1 MLSQFTVNVAANKKR
16 PGTVKP
22 PYVESPIKGKYAGF
36 NFRHFVEK
44 RNEAEGISITYR
56 NAHRILTVKVILE
69 MSEIVT

>member
-1 MLSQFTVNVAANKKR
+1 MLFQFNVNVAANKKR

-44 RNEAEGISITYR
+44 LNEAEGIR
-56 NAHRILTVKVILE
+56 
-69 MSEIVT
+69 VT